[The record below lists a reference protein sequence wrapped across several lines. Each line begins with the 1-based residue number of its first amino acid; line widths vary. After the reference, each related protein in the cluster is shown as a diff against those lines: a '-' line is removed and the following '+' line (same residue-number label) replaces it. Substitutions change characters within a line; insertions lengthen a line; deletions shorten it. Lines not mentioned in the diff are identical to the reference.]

1 MHKVSCPPN
10 NGTGPGLQVHSHPLS
25 CCLIVF
31 FSPTHCRA
39 GFDSMAPHIDDSSIG
54 NPSLGSSQPAAA
66 VAGGGTREPLAV
78 VSMAC
83 RLPDECHTPN
93 AFWKFMMEGKIAM
106 NTPPGTR
113 FDVKT
118 HYDGSLRAQ
127 TMASP
132 GGMFLQKVDPRDL
145 DAQFFRLS
153 GIEASSSQ
161 FLPPYRFPLSMS
173 ADHPKHLPCRPLS
186 RIVDM
191 MLTTISGPST
201 TSTP

>member
-1 MHKVSCPPN
+1 LLTLVS
-10 NGTGPGLQVHSHPLS
+10 T
-25 CCLIVF
+25 I
-31 FSPTHCRA
+31 
-39 GFDSMAPHIDDSSIG
+39 SMAPHIDDSPIG
-54 NPSLGSSQPAAA
+54 NPSLVSSSTSQPAAA
-66 VAGGGTREPLAV
+66 AAGGSTQVPLAV

-106 NTPPGTR
+106 NTPPATR
-113 FDVKT
+113 FDLNT

-153 GIEASSSQ
+153 GIEASSS
-161 FLPPYRFPLSMS
+161 
-173 ADHPKHLPCRPLS
+173 
-186 RIVDM
+186 
-191 MLTTISGPST
+191 
-201 TSTP
+201 